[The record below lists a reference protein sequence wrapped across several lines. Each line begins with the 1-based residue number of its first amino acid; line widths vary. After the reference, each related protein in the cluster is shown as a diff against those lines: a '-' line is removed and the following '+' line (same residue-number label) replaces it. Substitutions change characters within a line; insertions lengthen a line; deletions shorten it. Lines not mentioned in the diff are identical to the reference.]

1 MLTKNDGPQ
10 WHGPTLVN
18 DPAVELVERH
28 PHSLAARHFCC
39 RTNGSLPAG
48 VQFESGPTDGTP
60 SCSYF
65 WWGYTHKCALIP
77 HIHIIIYLCIHMC
90 IHIYIYEYHVYIW
103 ICIIIIHLY
112 WSSIC
117 VDEVPTLGFLSNVSY
132 FVSVN
137 QDEYPK
143 EDSNT
148 LKNIRYHF
156 CCWIPVF
163 VFQTNSSA

>member
-90 IHIYIYEYHVYIW
+90 IHIYIWYHVYIYMNMYYYYPSLLVRTLCW
-103 ICIIIIHLY
+103 WSPYFGISVKCVLFCISKSRWVSQRGFKHIEKHQ
-112 WSSIC
+112 
-117 VDEVPTLGFLSNVSY
+117 VPLL
-132 FVSVN
+132 
-137 QDEYPK
+137 
-143 EDSNT
+143 
-148 LKNIRYHF
+148 LL
-156 CCWIPVF
+156 
-163 VFQTNSSA
+163 NSGVCLPNK